1 MFEVKHVVLPHF
13 AVALKFVAMIAVIV
27 ESAIFAKTSLVHCSL
42 TLLNNSFLR

>member
-1 MFEVKHVVLPHF
+1 
-13 AVALKFVAMIAVIV
+13 MIAVIV